1 MIKNLIIAI
10 ETIIILGV
18 VVLIYFTLHQP
29 SESNIIRFPE
39 IKLGDN
45 ERITQA
51 ELIFQSTYIK
61 SIRNIPP
68 AWYANIDLNVPP
80 NPIFKGS
87 IINGAAALGSSKE
100 LPEFEVDSYST
111 GTEPKAL
118 RAIFMVAKYPGDFDD
133 ERTIEIEVNKP

>member
-10 ETIIILGV
+10 ETIIILGFGM
-18 VVLIYFTLHQP
+18 LIYFTLHQYREP
-29 SESNIIRFPE
+29 DTIRFPE
-39 IKLGDN
+39 VKLGEN

-68 AWYANIDLNVPP
+68 AWYLNIDLNVPP

-87 IINGAAALGSSKE
+87 IINGAAALGSSEE
-100 LPEFEVDSYST
+100 LPEFEVDSYSM

-118 RAIFMVAKYPGDFDD
+118 KAIFMVAKYPGNLDD
-133 ERTIEIEVNKP
+133 ERAIKIEINEH